1 MRLRQLVPQAR
12 DLIERCLR
20 GDRRAQRLFCEGHAP
35 QMLAVCQRYLRNLE
49 DAEEVL
55 QNALLKAL
63 DKLAELENRDRPE
76 PWLKRIAAREALN
89 FIRQK
94 RNVFVELDESSEEIA
109 TGETDFPKGFEAE
122 ELMRLIRALPMGY
135 RVVFNLYAI
144 EGYEH
149 QEIAELLGI
158 DPATSRS
165 QLHKARKQLQSQ
177 IQNRMLH
184 IR

>member
-1 MRLRQLVPQAR
+1 M
-12 DLIERCLR
+12 DRCLR
-20 GDRRAQRLFCEGHAP
+20 GDPRAQRVFCETYAA
-35 QMLAVCQRYLRNLE
+35 QMLAVCQRYLKTQE

-63 DKLAELENRDRPE
+63 DKLSELSNKERPE
-76 PWLKRIAAREALN
+76 PWLKRIAANESLN

-94 RNVFVELDESSEEIA
+94 RNVFVEIDESTEDIASSES
-109 TGETDFPKGFEAE
+109 DFPSGFEAE
-122 ELMRLIRALPMGY
+122 ELLRLIHSLPLGY

-149 QEIAELLGI
+149 SEIADLLGI

-177 IQNRMLH
+177 LRKKFLQTR
-184 IR
+184 